1 MKAGVNRSLQTFL
14 KQIPFVFLQIPL
26 DLREELKCA
35 TKERE
40 REEHFQTAALQILKL
55 LMKPKISVFFWGGC
69 WWNFH
74 IFFELKNIIYLITY
88 C

>member
-40 REEHFQTAALQILKL
+40 RERQREERFETAALQILKL
-55 LMKPKISVFFWGGC
+55 LMKPKISVFFWGGLVE
-69 WWNFH
+69 FSH
-74 IFFELKNIIYLITY
+74 FF
-88 C
+88 